1 MISRGKSLV
10 AFKIE
15 PNAAEEVRQ
24 ILDSVTTSFKDFD
37 LVIQAFD
44 PTARKARDE
53 VISDFLH
60 PSLQR
65 REEFVEATRTI
76 EDPSPKGHST
86 TTTPSSDAM

>member
-1 MISRGKSLV
+1 VISRVKSLA
-10 AFKIE
+10 AFQIE

-53 VISDFLH
+53 VIGDFLH

-65 REEFVEATRTI
+65 REEFVEATRSS

-86 TTTPSSDAM
+86 TATPSSDAM